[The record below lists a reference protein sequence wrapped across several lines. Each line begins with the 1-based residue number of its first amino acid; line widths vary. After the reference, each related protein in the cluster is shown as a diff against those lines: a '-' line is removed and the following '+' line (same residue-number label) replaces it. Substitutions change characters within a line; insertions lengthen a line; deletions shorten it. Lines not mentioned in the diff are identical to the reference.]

1 MFRSAVVLTGAWLI
15 AIAPAALRA
24 QDVPSAP
31 QATPFVRS
39 ILLTGTK
46 EVSDRAIQEVLG
58 VRVGQ
63 PLPDTPEHLSE
74 KIERHYRDEGYSFAR
89 VHAEFDAAS
98 GVLAIAVDEGV
109 IDGVEFRGIDEQL
122 VRRFTDEFAL
132 RAGDIFNRRR
142 ARQALDVLLE
152 QTRGAISAGRV
163 SSPAVTDSGERRLRR
178 GTFDLV
184 DRNGQRILVVALR
197 EPPGRFKIVPD
208 LGEREDW
215 FSAVDG
221 FTPSLGMGIAVFD
234 HDRFNHTFVA
244 GHLSY
249 KLASERAGYALGFE
263 RPLFGKT
270 KVYVGGE
277 LHDLTT
283 TDDMWQVSSLEA
295 SLAAIGPRRSFRD
308 YYRRRGVQINAAV
321 RLQPHVEALFAWRG
335 ERQAPLAD
343 ASDFSFWN
351 SDEPFRP
358 NFTARDGRLN
368 AVIIGASVNGQ
379 GFGLE
384 SLEASYR
391 RHQLETP
398 FGERLNGPE
407 GRHDAAPIWRIDWTS
422 ELSGAGAFGSDFD
435 FRRHIVTGRGRV
447 LVSEHQTFGVRAIG
461 GWSGGILP
469 PQRLFAIGGIGSV
482 HGYEFKQA
490 AGDALALLNLDYQL
504 GWRGGLKAI
513 GFFDAG
519 RVTLRPFDSLTVDP
533 GSFERRQAQGSRPA
547 TGVDS
552 PWLKGVGW
560 GIGLGDFRIDFGYRV
575 DAIPSSLH
583 VLVRFD
589 RTF

>member
-1 MFRSAVVLTGAWLI
+1 MFRSAVVLTGAWLLT
-15 AIAPAALRA
+15 IAPAGLLA
-24 QDVPSAP
+24 QDVPPTP
-31 QATPFVRS
+31 QAAPLVRS
-39 ILLTGTK
+39 IRLTGTK
-46 EVSDRAIQEVLG
+46 EVSDRTIEEALG
-58 VRVGQ
+58 VRAGQ
-63 PLPDTPEHLSE
+63 PLPDTTEHLSG
-74 KIERHYRDEGYSFAR
+74 KIERLYRDEGYSFAR
-89 VHAEFDAAS
+89 VHAEFDAAA
-98 GVLAIAVDEGV
+98 GVLAITIDEGV
-109 IDGVEFRGIDEQL
+109 IEGVEFQGIDEQL

-142 ARQALDVLLE
+142 ARQALDVLLL

-163 SSPAVTDSGERRLRR
+163 YSPSVTDSGERRRRR
-178 GTFDLV
+178 GAFDLV
-184 DRNGQRILVVALR
+184 DRNGQRILVVGLR

-234 HDRFNHTFVA
+234 HDQFNHTFVA

-270 KVYVGGE
+270 KMYVGGE
-277 LHDLTT
+277 LHDLTA
-283 TDDMWQVSSLEA
+283 TDDQWQVSSLEA
-295 SLAAIGPRRSFRD
+295 SLAAVGPRRSFRD

-321 RLQPHVEALFAWRG
+321 RIHPHVEALFAWRG
-335 ERQAPLAD
+335 ERQAPLAA

-368 AVIIGASVNGQ
+368 AVLIGATVDGQ
-379 GFGLE
+379 GFDRE

-391 RHQLETP
+391 RHQLEMP
-398 FGERLNGPE
+398 FGVRLDSPE
-407 GRHDAAPIWRIDWTS
+407 GGRDATPVWRIDWTS
-422 ELSGAGAFGSDFD
+422 ELSEAGAFGSDFD
-435 FRRHIVTGRGRV
+435 FRRHIVTGRARV
-447 LVSEHQTFGVRAIG
+447 PVSEHQTFSARAIG

-469 PQRLFAIGGIGSV
+469 PQRLFTIGGIGSV
-482 HGYEFKQA
+482 HGYEFKQQ
-490 AGDALALLNLDYQL
+490 AGDTLALLNLEYEL
-504 GWRGGLKAI
+504 GWRSGLKAI

-519 RVTLRPFDSLTVDP
+519 RVTTPRV
-533 GSFERRQAQGSRPA
+533 A
-547 TGVDS
+547 DS

-560 GIGLGDFRIDFGYRV
+560 GIGLGDVRIDFGYRV
-575 DAIPSSLH
+575 GAVPSSLQ
-583 VLVRFD
+583 VLLRFE